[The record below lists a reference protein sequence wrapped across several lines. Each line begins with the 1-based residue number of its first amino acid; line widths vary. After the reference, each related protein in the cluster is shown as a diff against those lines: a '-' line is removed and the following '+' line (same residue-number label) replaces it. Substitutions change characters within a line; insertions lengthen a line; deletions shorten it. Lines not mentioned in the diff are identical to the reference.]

1 MQVTNSN
8 KNIDTRYGDEVEN
21 QWKHSKG
28 KTTTGVTYPKETI
41 HYETQFL
48 QSSNKT
54 FILDST
60 H

>member
-41 HYETQFL
+41 HYTKISFYNLAIKPQ
-48 QSSNKT
+48 Q
-54 FILDST
+54 
-60 H
+60 